1 MTSKMGTIQE
11 LLATKPPENSQK
23 TQYVDTVEAYDKW
36 AEVYDTDGNF
46 LQRLDT
52 IEMRSLLPRFIDR
65 VSKRFQPESESESEI
80 KTKTTRPTLVDLGCG
95 TGRNTI
101 QLLSALSTANKASSF
116 SVIGLDASRGMLD
129 VARTATREYAAKS
142 ATQIPEIELGILDLL
157 QPEVSKTQL
166 PSGLYETG
174 AVGVISTLVLE
185 HIPLEQFFAAAA
197 EIMRSGAYLL
207 VTNMHAEMG
216 MRSQAGFTDER
227 GVKVRPT
234 SYCHDIPD
242 VLAAARGAG
251 FEVEDV
257 VGAGA
262 DGVIVRGV
270 DGELGDVL
278 GARAKKWVGVRVW
291 FGVCFVKG

>member
-1 MTSKMGTIQE
+1 MQTIQE
-11 LLATKPPENSQK
+11 LLATKPSNSQQ

-52 IEMRSLLPRFIDR
+52 IEMRSLLPQFIDR
-65 VSKRFQPESESESEI
+65 VSKRFPVTDPE
-80 KTKTTRPTLVDLGCG
+80 TTRPTLVDLGCG

-101 QLLSALSTANKASSF
+101 QLLSALSTADKAGYF
-116 SVIGLDASRGMLD
+116 TVIGLDASRGMLD
-129 VARTATREYAAKS
+129 VARTATREYAEN
-142 ATQIPEIELGILDLL
+142 ATQTPDVELGIFDLL
-157 QPEVSKTQL
+157 QPEVSMTQL
-166 PSGLYETG
+166 PSSLHGAD

-197 EIMRSGAYLL
+197 GIMQSGGYLL

-234 SYCHDIPD
+234 SYCHTIPD
-242 VLAAARGAG
+242 VLVAAKEAG
-251 FEVEDV
+251 FEVEEV

-262 DGVIVRGV
+262 DGVVVRGV
-270 DGELGDVL
+270 DEQLGVVL

-291 FGVCFVKG
+291 FGVCFVKRG

>member
-1 MTSKMGTIQE
+1 MATIQE
-11 LLATKPPENSQK
+11 LLATKASGPSQQ
-23 TQYVDTVEAYDKW
+23 TQYIDTVEAYDKW

-52 IEMRSLLPRFIDR
+52 IEMRTLLPQFIDR
-65 VSKRFQPESESESEI
+65 VSKRFQPSPPETETKEI
-80 KTKTTRPTLVDLGCG
+80 RPSLVDLGCG

-101 QLLSALSTANKASSF
+101 QLLSTLSTANKATSF

-129 VARTATREYAAKS
+129 VARTATREFATKS
-142 ATQIPEIELGILDLL
+142 AVQTDLELGILDLL
-157 QPEVSKTQL
+157 QPELSKTQL
-166 PSGLYETG
+166 PCSLKGSG

-185 HIPLEQFFAAAA
+185 HIPLERFFAAAA
-197 EIMRSGAYLL
+197 GIMRSGAYLL

-234 SYCHDIPD
+234 SYCHAIPD
-242 VLAAARGAG
+242 VLDAAAQAG
-251 FEVEDV
+251 FEVEEI

-262 DGVIVRGV
+262 DGVVVRGV
-270 DGELGDVL
+270 NEELGDVL
-278 GARAKKWVGVRVW
+278 GARAKKWIGVRVW
-291 FGVCFVKG
+291 FGVCFVKR

>member
-1 MTSKMGTIQE
+1 MAQTIQE
-11 LLATKPPENSQK
+11 LLAIKPSGNSQK

-52 IEMRSLLPRFIDR
+52 IEMRTLLPQFIDR
-65 VSKRFQPESESESEI
+65 VSKRFQPSPQETE
-80 KTKTTRPTLVDLGCG
+80 TTTTHASLVDLGCG

-101 QLLSALSTANKASSF
+101 ELLSALSTAKKANHF

-129 VARTATREYAAKS
+129 VARTATHEYGAKS
-142 ATQIPEIELGILDLL
+142 AAQTPVELGILDLL
-157 QPEVSKTQL
+157 QPELSKTQL
-166 PSGLYETG
+166 PSSLAGPG

-185 HIPLEQFFAAAA
+185 HIPLQRFFAAAA
-197 EIMRSGAYLL
+197 GIMRAGAYLL

-234 SYCHDIPD
+234 SYCHAISD
-242 VLAAARGAG
+242 VLDAAAEAG
-251 FEVEDV
+251 FEVEEV

-262 DGVIVRGV
+262 DGVLVRGV
-270 DGELGDVL
+270 DEQLGDVL

-291 FGVCFVKG
+291 FGVCFVKRN

>member
-1 MTSKMGTIQE
+1 MAQTIQE
-11 LLATKPPENSQK
+11 LLAIKPSGNSQK

-52 IEMRSLLPRFIDR
+52 IEMRTLLPQFIDR
-65 VSKRFQPESESESEI
+65 VSKRFQPSPQETE
-80 KTKTTRPTLVDLGCG
+80 TTTTHASLVDLGCG

-101 QLLSALSTANKASSF
+101 ELLSALSTAKKANHF

-129 VARTATREYAAKS
+129 VARTATREYGAKS
-142 ATQIPEIELGILDLL
+142 AAQTPVELGILDLL
-157 QPEVSKTQL
+157 QPELSKTQL
-166 PSGLYETG
+166 PSSLAGPG
-174 AVGVISTLVLE
+174 AVAV
-185 HIPLEQFFAAAA
+185 FAAAA
-197 EIMRSGAYLL
+197 GIMRAGAYLL

-234 SYCHDIPD
+234 SYCHAISD
-242 VLAAARGAG
+242 VLDAAAEAG
-251 FEVEDV
+251 FEVEEV

-262 DGVIVRGV
+262 DGVLVRGV
-270 DGELGDVL
+270 DEQLGDVL

-291 FGVCFVKG
+291 FGVCFVKRN